1 MSKATSTQTKVRIS
15 SDLVENDTG
24 DPVGRERPQR
34 RRIRW
39 VAKPR
44 HSNARSFDTV
54 LPLST
59 RAIACLAQ
67 RLPRR
72 RGRDGDLEE
81 LLLFGGQ
88 LSPSKMLRIAGGCT
102 RAELL
107 ATRGVGVGTV
117 DEIER
122 WIEAHGY
129 HFRPEPTGVTAALG
143 KAIEH
148 LEALVETR
156 AEDAYFQA
164 FLALPALK
172 KALRAAPGKRTHLRS
187 VYRTA
192 PAGPAETD

>member
-1 MSKATSTQTKVRIS
+1 MSKATSTTIKRRIS
-15 SDLVENDTG
+15 SDPGENESSDSEG
-24 DPVGRERPQR
+24 QERPLR

-44 HSNARSFDTV
+44 QSNAKSFDAV
-54 LPLST
+54 LPLSS

-72 RGRDGDLEE
+72 SGQDGNLEE
-81 LLLFGGQ
+81 LLLSGK
-88 LSPSKMLRIAGGCT
+88 LPPSKMLRIAAGCT

-122 WIEAHGY
+122 WIETHGY

-143 KAIEH
+143 KAIEL

-172 KALRAAPGKRTHLRS
+172 KALRAAPENRTRLRS
-187 VYRTA
+187 VYRTT
-192 PAGPAETD
+192 PAEPVGMD